1 MEIISLLPVNSI
13 FDLNRFIIHSSLLIS
28 TNSRGI
34 GEFHS
39 SEIVAISQRKSFCF
53 EEKEIFILNNIK
65 K

>member
-1 MEIISLLPVNSI
+1 MKTISLLPVNSI
-13 FDLNRFIIHSSLLIS
+13 FDLNRFIIHSSFLIS
-28 TNSRGI
+28 TDARGI
-34 GEFHS
+34 GAFHN